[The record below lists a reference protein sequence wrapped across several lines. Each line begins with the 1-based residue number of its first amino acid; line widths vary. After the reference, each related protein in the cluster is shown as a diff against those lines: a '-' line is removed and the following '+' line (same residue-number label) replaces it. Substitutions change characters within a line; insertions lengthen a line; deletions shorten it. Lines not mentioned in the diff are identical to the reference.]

1 MKLRPLKLK
10 PAVRS
15 YIWGG
20 TKLKEF
26 WGKESDSDSIAEC
39 WELSMYTDSESIVD
53 DPAFYEYTLS
63 KLQRNY
69 PEFFGDKVND
79 YSKFP
84 ILVKLL
90 DASADLSIQVHP
102 DDVYAM
108 AREGGQLGKNEV
120 WYIADAEEGS
130 AIYYGFNRDVT
141 KDEVIDGVVN
151 GTITELLN
159 RCPVKKGDC
168 FFVPAGTVHA
178 LQKGV
183 TVIEV
188 QQSSDI
194 TYRIYDYGRKG
205 KSGAPR
211 KLHIREALEV
221 MNLKKSEL
229 PVPHETKEL
238 SNGSKIRLLTKNGYF
253 TSKEVKI
260 ENGEY
265 LIYSEESFVTFT
277 VADGSAHFET
287 GEEIKKGDTWFIPAY
302 YMAKVISNSSATL
315 VVTII

>member
-26 WGKESDSDSIAEC
+26 WGKESDTETIAEC
-39 WELSMYTDSESIVD
+39 WELSMYTDSNSIVD
-53 DPAFYEYTLS
+53 DPAFYDYTLEQ
-63 KLQRNY
+63 LQHNY

-79 YSKFP
+79 HSKFP
-84 ILVKLL
+84 ILVKLI

-102 DDVYAM
+102 DDAYAM

-120 WYIADAEEGS
+120 WYIADAEEGA
-130 AIYYGFNRDVT
+130 AIYYGFNRDLT
-141 KDEVIDGVVN
+141 KEEAIDAIVN
-151 GTITELLN
+151 GTITECLN
-159 RCPVKKGDC
+159 RCPVKKGDY

-194 TYRIYDYGRKG
+194 TYRVYDYGRKDKAG
-205 KSGAPR
+205 NAR
-211 KLHIREALEV
+211 KLHIREALDV

-229 PVPHETKEL
+229 PEIALPKVLE
-238 SNGSKIRLLTKNGYF
+238 NGSSIRILTKNAYF
-253 TSKEVKI
+253 TTKEVKI
-260 ENGEY
+260 SNGEY
-265 LIYSEESFVTFT
+265 LIYNEESFVTFT
-277 VADGSAHFET
+277 VADGEGEFEG
-287 GEEIKKGDTWFIPAY
+287 GEKIQKGETWFIPAY
-302 YMAKVISNSSATL
+302 YMAKIKAQNLTI
-315 VVTII
+315 VVTNI

>member
-20 TKLKEF
+20 TKLKEL
-26 WGKESDSDSIAEC
+26 WGKESDNDTIAEC

-90 DASADLSIQVHP
+90 DAAADLSIQVHP

-141 KDEVIDGVVN
+141 KEAVIDGVVN

-159 RCPVKKGDC
+159 RCPVKKGDY

-194 TYRIYDYGRKG
+194 TYRIFDYGRKDKAG
-205 KSGAPR
+205 NAR
-211 KLHIREALEV
+211 KLHIREALDV
-221 MNLKKSEL
+221 MTLKKSEI
-229 PVPHETKEL
+229 PTVGEQKVL
-238 SNGSKIRLLTKNGYF
+238 SNGSKIRVLTKNGYF
-253 TSKEVKI
+253 TAKEVKI
-260 ENGEY
+260 EKGEY

-277 VADGSAHFET
+277 VADGTAKFEN
-287 GEEIKKGDTWFIPAY
+287 GEEIKKGETWFIPAY
-302 YMAKVISNSSATL
+302 YMAKILADNATL
-315 VVTII
+315 IVTTI

>member
-10 PAVRS
+10 PALRS

-20 TKLKEF
+20 TKLKEL
-26 WGKESDSDSIAEC
+26 WGKESDNDTIAEC

-53 DPAFYEYTLS
+53 DPAFYEYNLS

-90 DASADLSIQVHP
+90 DAAADLSIQVHP

-141 KDEVIDGVVN
+141 KEEVIDGVVN

-159 RCPVKKGDC
+159 RCPVKKGDY

-194 TYRIYDYGRKG
+194 TYRIFDYGRKDKNG
-205 KSGAPR
+205 NAR
-211 KLHIREALEV
+211 KLHIREALDV
-221 MNLKKSEL
+221 MTLKKSEI
-229 PVPHETKEL
+229 PTVGEQKVL
-238 SNGSKIRLLTKNGYF
+238 SNGSKIRVLTKNGYF
-253 TSKEVKI
+253 TAKEVKI
-260 ENGEY
+260 EKGEY

-277 VADGSAHFET
+277 VADGTARLEN
-287 GEEIKKGDTWFIPAY
+287 GDEIKKGETWFIPAY
-302 YMAKVISNSSATL
+302 YMAKILADNATL
-315 VVTII
+315 IVTTI

>member
-1 MKLRPLKLK
+1 MKLRPLKLQ
-10 PAVRS
+10 PSVRS

-26 WGKESDSDSIAEC
+26 WGKESDSDTIAEC

-79 YSKFP
+79 YNKFP
-84 ILVKLL
+84 ILIKLL
-90 DASADLSIQVHP
+90 DAAADLSIQVHP

-141 KDEVIDGVVN
+141 KEEVIDGVVN

-159 RCPVKKGDC
+159 RCPVKKGDY

-194 TYRIYDYGRKG
+194 TYRLYDYGRKDKAG
-205 KSGAPR
+205 KAR
-211 KLHIREALEV
+211 KLHIREALDV
-221 MNLKKSEL
+221 MNLKKSEI
-229 PVPHETKEL
+229 PTIGEQKVL
-238 SNGSKIRLLTKNGYF
+238 SNGSKIRVLTKNGYF
-253 TSKEVKI
+253 TAKEVKI

-265 LIYSEESFVTFT
+265 LIYSEESFITFT
-277 VADGSAHFET
+277 VAEGTAKFEN
-287 GEEIKKGDTWFIPAY
+287 GDEIKKGETWFIPAY
-302 YMAKVISNSSATL
+302 YMAKVIADNATL
-315 VVTII
+315 IVTTI

>member
-10 PAVRS
+10 PAVRT

-20 TKLKEF
+20 TKLKEL
-26 WGKESDSDSIAEC
+26 WGKESDTDTIAEC
-39 WELSMYTDSESIVD
+39 WELSMYTDSESIID

-63 KLQRNY
+63 KLQRKY

-141 KDEVIDGVVN
+141 KEEVIDGVVN

-159 RCPVKKGDC
+159 RCPVKKGDF

-194 TYRIYDYGRKG
+194 TYRIYDYGRKDKAG
-205 KSGAPR
+205 NAR
-211 KLHIREALEV
+211 KLHIREALDV
-221 MNLKKSEL
+221 MTLTKSEL
-229 PVPHETKEL
+229 PAPVEVKEL
-238 SNGSKIRLLTKNGYF
+238 SNGSKIRILTKNGYF
-253 TSKEVKI
+253 TAKEVKI

-265 LIYSEESFVTFT
+265 LIYNEESFVTFT
-277 VADGSAHFET
+277 VADGSARFET
-287 GEEIKKGDTWFIPAY
+287 GEEIKKGDTWFVPAY
-302 YMAKVISNSSATL
+302 YMAKILGEDVTL

>member
-26 WGKESDSDSIAEC
+26 WGKESDTDTIAEC

-63 KLQRNY
+63 KLQRKY

-84 ILVKLL
+84 ILIKLL
-90 DASADLSIQVHP
+90 DAAADLSIQVHP
-102 DDVYAM
+102 DDLYAM

-120 WYIADAEEGS
+120 WYIAEADEDA

-168 FFVPAGTVHA
+168 YFVPAGTVHA

-194 TYRIYDYGRKG
+194 TYRLFDYGRKDKNG
-205 KSGAPR
+205 NAR

-221 MNLKKSEL
+221 MSLKKSEIPAL
-229 PVPHETKEL
+229 NPQKVL
-238 SNGSKIRLLTKNGYF
+238 SNGAKIRILTKNGYF
-253 TSKEVKI
+253 TTKEVVI

-277 VADGSAHFET
+277 LADGSAKFES

-302 YMAKVISNSSATL
+302 YMAKIQAQNATL
-315 VVTII
+315 VVTTI

>member
-10 PAVRS
+10 PALRS

-26 WGKESDSDSIAEC
+26 WGKESDNDTIAEC

-53 DPAFYEYTLS
+53 DPAFYEYSLS

-90 DASADLSIQVHP
+90 DAAADLSIQVHP

-141 KDEVIDGVVN
+141 KEEVIDGVVN

-159 RCPVKKGDC
+159 RCPVKKGDY

-194 TYRIYDYGRKG
+194 TYRIFDYGRKDKNG
-205 KSGAPR
+205 NAR
-211 KLHIREALEV
+211 KLHIREALDV
-221 MNLKKSEL
+221 MTLKKSEI
-229 PVPHETKEL
+229 PTVGEQKVL
-238 SNGSKIRLLTKNGYF
+238 SNGSKIRVLTKNGYF
-253 TSKEVKI
+253 TAKEVKI
-260 ENGEY
+260 EKGEY

-277 VADGSAHFET
+277 VADGTAKFEN
-287 GEEIKKGDTWFIPAY
+287 GDEIKKGETWFIPAY
-302 YMAKVISNSSATL
+302 YMAKILADNATL
-315 VVTII
+315 IVTTI

>member
-10 PAVRS
+10 PALRT

-26 WGKESDSDSIAEC
+26 WGKESDTDSIAEC

-69 PEFFGDKVND
+69 PELFGDKVND

-84 ILVKLL
+84 ILIKLL

-120 WYIADAEEGS
+120 WYIADAEEGA

-141 KDEVIDGVVN
+141 KEEVIDGVVN

-194 TYRIYDYGRKG
+194 TYRLYDYGRKDKNG
-205 KSGAPR
+205 NAR
-211 KLHIREALEV
+211 KLHIREALDV
-221 MNLKKSEL
+221 MTLKKSEIPTL
-229 PVPHETKEL
+229 NPQKEL
-238 SNGSKIRLLTKNGYF
+238 ANGAKLRILTKNGYF
-253 TSKEVKI
+253 TAKEVVI
-260 ENGEY
+260 EKGEY

-277 VADGSAHFET
+277 VADGEAEFES
-287 GEEIKKGDTWFIPAY
+287 GEKIKKGDTWFIPAY
-302 YMAKVISNSSATL
+302 YMAKIKAEKATL
-315 VVTII
+315 VVTTI

>member
-26 WGKESDSDSIAEC
+26 WGKESDTETIAEC
-39 WELSMYTDSESIVD
+39 WELSMYTDSNSIID
-53 DPAFYEYTLS
+53 DPAFYDYTLEQ
-63 KLQRNY
+63 LQHNY

-79 YSKFP
+79 HSKFP

-102 DDVYAM
+102 DDAYAM

-120 WYIADAEEGS
+120 WYIADAEEDA
-130 AIYYGFNRDVT
+130 AIYYGFNRDLS
-141 KDEVIDGVVN
+141 KEEAIDAIVN
-151 GTITELLN
+151 GNITDYLN
-159 RCPVKKGDC
+159 RCPVKKGDY

-194 TYRIYDYGRKG
+194 TYRVYDYGRKDKAG
-205 KSGAPR
+205 NAR
-211 KLHIREALEV
+211 KLHIREALDV
-221 MNLKKSEL
+221 MNLTKCEL
-229 PVPHETKEL
+229 PEIVEPRVL
-238 SNGSKIRLLTKNGYF
+238 DNGSSIRVLTKNAYF
-253 TSKEVKI
+253 TTKEVKI
-260 ENGEY
+260 TDGEY
-265 LIYSEESFVTFT
+265 LIYNEESFVTFT
-277 VADGSAHFET
+277 VADGEGEFEGGDKIHK
-287 GEEIKKGDTWFIPAY
+287 GETWFIPAFH
-302 YMAKVISNSSATL
+302 MAKIKAQNLTI
-315 VVTII
+315 VVTNI

>member
-26 WGKESDSDSIAEC
+26 WGKESDNDSIAEC

-84 ILVKLL
+84 ILIKLL

-120 WYIADAEEGS
+120 WYIADAEEDS

-178 LQKGV
+178 LLKGV
-183 TVIEV
+183 TAIEV
-188 QQSSDI
+188 QQSSDL
-194 TYRIYDYGRKG
+194 TYRLYDYGRKDKNG
-205 KSGAPR
+205 NAR
-211 KLHIREALEV
+211 KLHIREALDV
-221 MNLKKSEL
+221 MNLKKSEIPL
-229 PVPHETKEL
+229 KGDIKEL
-238 SNGSKIRLLTKNGYF
+238 ANGSKIRTLTKNGYF
-253 TSKEVKI
+253 TAKEVTI
-260 ENGEY
+260 EKGEY

-277 VADGSAHFET
+277 VADGSARFES

-302 YMAKVISNSSATL
+302 YMAKVVADNATL

>member
-10 PAVRS
+10 PALRS

-26 WGKESDSDSIAEC
+26 WGKESDNDTIAEC

-53 DPAFYEYTLS
+53 DPAFYEYNLS

-90 DASADLSIQVHP
+90 DAAADLSIQVHP

-141 KDEVIDGVVN
+141 KEEVIDGVVN

-159 RCPVKKGDC
+159 RCPVKKGDY

-194 TYRIYDYGRKG
+194 TYRIFDYGRKDKNG
-205 KSGAPR
+205 NAR
-211 KLHIREALEV
+211 KLHIREALDV
-221 MNLKKSEL
+221 MTLKKSEI
-229 PVPHETKEL
+229 PTVGEQKIL
-238 SNGSKIRLLTKNGYF
+238 SNGSKIRVLTKNGYF
-253 TSKEVKI
+253 TAKEVKI
-260 ENGEY
+260 EKGEY

-277 VADGSAHFET
+277 VADGTAKFEN
-287 GEEIKKGDTWFIPAY
+287 GDEIKKGETWFIPAY
-302 YMAKVISNSSATL
+302 YMAKILADNATL
-315 VVTII
+315 IVTTI

>member
-10 PAVRS
+10 PATRS

-26 WGKESDSDSIAEC
+26 WGKESDTDTIAEC

-53 DPAFYEYTLS
+53 DPAFYEYTLG
-63 KLQRNY
+63 KLQKKY

-84 ILVKLL
+84 ILIKLL
-90 DASADLSIQVHP
+90 DAAADLSIQVHP

-120 WYIADAEEGS
+120 WYIADAEEGA

-141 KDEVIDGVVN
+141 KEEVVDGVVN
-151 GTITELLN
+151 GTVTELLN
-159 RCPVKKGDC
+159 RFPVKKGDS

-188 QQSSDI
+188 QQSSDL
-194 TYRIYDYGRKG
+194 TYRLYDYSRKD
-205 KSGAPR
+205 KNGAPR
-211 KLHIREALEV
+211 KLHIREALDV
-221 MNLKKSEL
+221 MKLTKSEL
-229 PVPHETKEL
+229 PETSEVKTL
-238 SNGSKIRLLTKNGYF
+238 SNGSKIRVLTKNGYF
-253 TSKEVKI
+253 TAKEVKI
-260 ENGEY
+260 EKGEY

-277 VADGSAHFET
+277 VADGEAEFES
-287 GEEIKKGDTWFIPAY
+287 GEKIKKGETWFIPAF
-302 YMAKVISNSSATL
+302 YMAKIKADNVTL
-315 VVTII
+315 VVTTI

>member
-1 MKLRPLKLK
+1 MKLRPLKLQ

-20 TKLKEF
+20 TKLKEL
-26 WGKESDSDSIAEC
+26 WGKESDTDTIAEC
-39 WELSMYTDSESIVD
+39 WELSMYTDSESVVD

-69 PEFFGDKVND
+69 PELFGDKVND
-79 YSKFP
+79 YNKFP
-84 ILVKLL
+84 ILIKLL

-120 WYIADAEEGS
+120 WYIADAEEGA

-194 TYRIYDYGRKG
+194 TYRLYDYGRKDKNG
-205 KSGAPR
+205 NAR
-211 KLHIREALEV
+211 KLHIREALDV
-221 MNLKKSEL
+221 TSLKKSEIPTL
-229 PVPHETKEL
+229 NPQKEL
-238 SNGSKIRLLTKNGYF
+238 SNGAKLRILTKNGYF
-253 TSKEVKI
+253 TSKEVII
-260 ENGEY
+260 EKGEY

-277 VADGSAHFET
+277 VADGEAEFES
-287 GEEIKKGDTWFIPAY
+287 GEKIKKGDTWFIPAY
-302 YMAKVISNSSATL
+302 YMAKIKADSVTL
-315 VVTII
+315 VVTTI

>member
-1 MKLRPLKLK
+1 M
-10 PAVRS
+10 V
-15 YIWGG
+15 ID
-20 TKLKEF
+20 KE
-26 WGKESDSDSIAEC
+26 
-39 WELSMYTDSESIVD
+39 T
-53 DPAFYEYTLS
+53 
-63 KLQRNY
+63 
-69 PEFFGDKVND
+69 
-79 YSKFP
+79 
-84 ILVKLL
+84 
-90 DASADLSIQVHP
+90 
-102 DDVYAM
+102 AM

-141 KDEVIDGVVN
+141 KEEVIDGVVN

-178 LQKGV
+178 LLKGV

-194 TYRIYDYGRKG
+194 TYRIFDYGRKDKAG
-205 KSGAPR
+205 NAR
-211 KLHIREALEV
+211 KLHIRQALDV

-229 PVPHETKEL
+229 PVPGEVKEL
-238 SNGSKIRLLTKNGYF
+238 SNGSKIKLLTKNGYF
-253 TSKEVKI
+253 TSKEVTI

-277 VADGSAHFET
+277 VADGSAKFES
-287 GEEIKKGDTWFIPAY
+287 GEEIKKGDTWFVPAY
-302 YMAKVISNSSATL
+302 YMAKIIADNATL

>member
-20 TKLKEF
+20 TKLKEL
-26 WGKESDSDSIAEC
+26 WGKESDNDTIAEC

-90 DASADLSIQVHP
+90 DAAADLSIQVHP

-141 KDEVIDGVVN
+141 KEEVIDGVVN

-159 RCPVKKGDC
+159 RCPVKKGDY

-194 TYRIYDYGRKG
+194 TYRIFDYGRKDKAG
-205 KSGAPR
+205 NAR
-211 KLHIREALEV
+211 KLHIREALDV
-221 MNLKKSEL
+221 MTLKKSEI
-229 PVPHETKEL
+229 PTVGEQKVL
-238 SNGSKIRLLTKNGYF
+238 SNGSKIRVLTKNGYF
-253 TSKEVKI
+253 TAKEVKI
-260 ENGEY
+260 ERGEY

-277 VADGSAHFET
+277 VADGTAKFEN
-287 GEEIKKGDTWFIPAY
+287 GEEIKKGETWFIPAY
-302 YMAKVISNSSATL
+302 YMAKILADNATL
-315 VVTII
+315 IVTTI

>member
-10 PAVRS
+10 PALRS

-20 TKLKEF
+20 TKLKEL
-26 WGKESDSDSIAEC
+26 WGKESDNDTIAEC

-53 DPAFYEYTLS
+53 DPAFYEYNLS

-90 DASADLSIQVHP
+90 DAAADLSIQVHP

-141 KDEVIDGVVN
+141 KEEVIDGVVN

-159 RCPVKKGDC
+159 RCPVKKGDY

-194 TYRIYDYGRKG
+194 TYRIFDYGRKDKNG
-205 KSGAPR
+205 NAR
-211 KLHIREALEV
+211 KLHIREALDV
-221 MNLKKSEL
+221 MTLKKSEI
-229 PVPHETKEL
+229 PTVGEQKVL
-238 SNGSKIRLLTKNGYF
+238 SNGSKIRVLTKNGYF
-253 TSKEVKI
+253 TAKEVKI
-260 ENGEY
+260 EKGEY

-277 VADGSAHFET
+277 VADGTAKFEN
-287 GEEIKKGDTWFIPAY
+287 GDEIKKGETWFIPAY
-302 YMAKVISNSSATL
+302 YMAKILADNATL
-315 VVTII
+315 IVTTI

>member
-10 PAVRS
+10 PALRS

-26 WGKESDSDSIAEC
+26 WGKESDNDTIAEC

-53 DPAFYEYTLS
+53 DPAFYEYSLS

-90 DASADLSIQVHP
+90 DAAADLSIQVHP

-141 KDEVIDGVVN
+141 KEEVIDGVVN

-159 RCPVKKGDC
+159 RCPVKKGDY

-194 TYRIYDYGRKG
+194 TYRIFDYGRKDKNG
-205 KSGAPR
+205 NAR
-211 KLHIREALEV
+211 KLHIREALDV
-221 MNLKKSEL
+221 MTLKKSEI
-229 PVPHETKEL
+229 PTVGEQKVL
-238 SNGSKIRLLTKNGYF
+238 SNGSKIRVLTKNGYF
-253 TSKEVKI
+253 TAKEVKI
-260 ENGEY
+260 EKGEY

-277 VADGSAHFET
+277 VADGTARLEN
-287 GEEIKKGDTWFIPAY
+287 GDEIKKGETWFIPAY
-302 YMAKVISNSSATL
+302 YMAKILADNATL
-315 VVTII
+315 IVTTI

>member
-10 PAVRS
+10 PALRS

-20 TKLKEF
+20 TKLKEL
-26 WGKESDSDSIAEC
+26 WGKESDNDTIAEC

-53 DPAFYEYTLS
+53 DPAFYEYNLS

-90 DASADLSIQVHP
+90 DAAADLSIQVHP

-141 KDEVIDGVVN
+141 KEEVIDGVVN

-159 RCPVKKGDC
+159 RCPVKKGDY

-194 TYRIYDYGRKG
+194 TYRIFDYGRKDKNG
-205 KSGAPR
+205 NAR
-211 KLHIREALEV
+211 KLHIREALDV
-221 MNLKKSEL
+221 MTLKKSEI
-229 PVPHETKEL
+229 PTVGEQKVL
-238 SNGSKIRLLTKNGYF
+238 SNGSKIRVLTKNGYF
-253 TSKEVKI
+253 TAKEVKI
-260 ENGEY
+260 EKGEY

-277 VADGSAHFET
+277 VADGMARFEN
-287 GEEIKKGDTWFIPAY
+287 GDEIKKGETWFIPAY
-302 YMAKVISNSSATL
+302 YMAKILADNATL
-315 VVTII
+315 IVTTI

>member
-20 TKLKEF
+20 TKLKEL
-26 WGKESDSDSIAEC
+26 WGKESDNDTIAEC

-90 DASADLSIQVHP
+90 DAAADLSIQVHP

-120 WYIADAEEGS
+120 WYIADAEKGS

-141 KDEVIDGVVN
+141 KEEVIDGVVN

-159 RCPVKKGDC
+159 RCPVKKGDY

-194 TYRIYDYGRKG
+194 TYRIFDYGRKDKAG
-205 KSGAPR
+205 NAR
-211 KLHIREALEV
+211 KLHIREALDV
-221 MNLKKSEL
+221 MTLKKSEI
-229 PVPHETKEL
+229 PTVGEQKVL
-238 SNGSKIRLLTKNGYF
+238 SNGSKIRVLTKNGYF
-253 TSKEVKI
+253 TAKEVKI
-260 ENGEY
+260 EKGEY

-277 VADGSAHFET
+277 VADGTAKFEN
-287 GEEIKKGDTWFIPAY
+287 GEEIKKGETWFIPAY
-302 YMAKVISNSSATL
+302 YMAKILADNATL
-315 VVTII
+315 IVTTI

>member
-1 MKLRPLKLK
+1 
-10 PAVRS
+10 
-15 YIWGG
+15 
-20 TKLKEF
+20 
-26 WGKESDSDSIAEC
+26 
-39 WELSMYTDSESIVD
+39 MYTDSESIVD

-79 YSKFP
+79 YNKFP
-84 ILVKLL
+84 ILIKLL
-90 DASADLSIQVHP
+90 DAAADLSIQVHP

-141 KDEVIDGVVN
+141 KEEVIDGVVN

-159 RCPVKKGDC
+159 RCPVKKGDY

-194 TYRIYDYGRKG
+194 TYRLYDYGRKD
-205 KSGAPR
+205 KSGKAR
-211 KLHIREALEV
+211 KLHIREALDV
-221 MNLKKSEL
+221 MNLKKSEI
-229 PVPHETKEL
+229 PTIGEQKVL
-238 SNGSKIRLLTKNGYF
+238 SNGSKIRVLIKNGYF
-253 TSKEVKI
+253 TAKEVKI

-265 LIYSEESFVTFT
+265 LIYSEESFITFT
-277 VADGSAHFET
+277 VAEGTAKFEN
-287 GEEIKKGDTWFIPAY
+287 GDEIKKGETWFIPAY
-302 YMAKVISNSSATL
+302 YMAKVIADNATL
-315 VVTII
+315 IVTTI

>member
-10 PAVRS
+10 PALRS

-20 TKLKEF
+20 TKLKEL
-26 WGKESDSDSIAEC
+26 WGKESDNDTIAEC

-53 DPAFYEYTLS
+53 DPAFYEYSLS

-90 DASADLSIQVHP
+90 DAAADLSIQVHP

-141 KDEVIDGVVN
+141 KEEVIDGVVN

-159 RCPVKKGDC
+159 RCPVKKGDY

-194 TYRIYDYGRKG
+194 TYRIFDYGRKDKNG
-205 KSGAPR
+205 NAR
-211 KLHIREALEV
+211 KLHIREALDV
-221 MNLKKSEL
+221 MTLKKSEI
-229 PVPHETKEL
+229 PTVGEQKVL
-238 SNGSKIRLLTKNGYF
+238 SNGSKIRVLTKNGYF
-253 TSKEVKI
+253 TAKEVKI
-260 ENGEY
+260 EKGEY

-277 VADGSAHFET
+277 VADGTARFEN
-287 GEEIKKGDTWFIPAY
+287 GDEIKKGETWFIPAY
-302 YMAKVISNSSATL
+302 YMAKILADNATL
-315 VVTII
+315 IVTTI

>member
-20 TKLKEF
+20 TKLKEL
-26 WGKESDSDSIAEC
+26 WGKESDNDTIAEC

-90 DASADLSIQVHP
+90 DAAADLSIQVHP

-141 KDEVIDGVVN
+141 KEEVIDGVVN

-159 RCPVKKGDC
+159 RCPVKKGDY

-194 TYRIYDYGRKG
+194 TYRIFDYGRKDKAG
-205 KSGAPR
+205 NAR
-211 KLHIREALEV
+211 KLHIREALDV
-221 MNLKKSEL
+221 MTLKKSEI
-229 PVPHETKEL
+229 PTVGEQKVL
-238 SNGSKIRLLTKNGYF
+238 SNGSKIRVLTKNGYF
-253 TSKEVKI
+253 TAKEVKI
-260 ENGEY
+260 EKGEY
-265 LIYSEESFVTFT
+265 LIYSE
-277 VADGSAHFET
+277 
-287 GEEIKKGDTWFIPAY
+287 
-302 YMAKVISNSSATL
+302 
-315 VVTII
+315 

>member
-10 PAVRS
+10 PALRS

-20 TKLKEF
+20 TKLKEH
-26 WGKESDSDSIAEC
+26 WGKESDNDTIAEC

-90 DASADLSIQVHP
+90 DAAADLSIQVHP

-120 WYIADAEEGS
+120 WYIADAEEGA

-141 KDEVIDGVVN
+141 KEEVIDGVVN

-159 RCPVKKGDC
+159 RCPVKKGDY

-194 TYRIYDYGRKG
+194 TYRIFDYGRKDKAG
-205 KSGAPR
+205 NAR
-211 KLHIREALEV
+211 KLHIREALDV
-221 MNLKKSEL
+221 MTLKKSEI
-229 PVPHETKEL
+229 PTIGEQKVL
-238 SNGSKIRLLTKNGYF
+238 SNGSKIRVLTKNGYF
-253 TSKEVKI
+253 TAKEVKI

-277 VADGSAHFET
+277 VADGTAKFEN
-287 GEEIKKGDTWFIPAY
+287 GEEIKKGETWFIPAY
-302 YMAKVISNSSATL
+302 YMAKILADNATL
-315 VVTII
+315 IVTTI

>member
-20 TKLKEF
+20 TKLKEI
-26 WGKESDSDSIAEC
+26 WGKESDTDTIAEC
-39 WELSMYTDSESIVD
+39 WELSMYTDSESIID

-84 ILVKLL
+84 ILIKLL

-141 KDEVIDGVVN
+141 KEEVIDGVVN

-194 TYRIYDYGRKG
+194 TYRIYDYGRKDKNG
-205 KSGAPR
+205 VAR
-211 KLHIREALEV
+211 KLHIREALDV
-221 MNLKKSEL
+221 MTLKKSEIPTL
-229 PVPHETKEL
+229 NEQKVL
-238 SNGSKIRLLTKNGYF
+238 ANGSKMRILTKNGYF
-253 TSKEVKI
+253 TAKEVVI
-260 ENGEY
+260 ENSEY

-277 VADGSAHFET
+277 VADGEAKFES
-287 GEEIKKGDTWFIPAY
+287 GETIKKGETWFIPAY
-302 YMAKVISNSSATL
+302 YMAKITAENATL
-315 VVTII
+315 VVTTI